1 VCGVERSGKCFCPPL
16 TPQRDGDYKGLGTP
30 LPVCA
35 RLWTACMRCTSL
47 WHCAGL
53 PVGIAR
59 CAGTIDPG
67 SKGCASHTRPGWPS
81 DGWPDGALRSGR
93 KGTAQLNANGLG
105 AYWIHAVSTHRLK
118 ACAMQRLTPGSRPI
132 ANMLCLRTGLGAHRI
147 VEGGQ
152 AIPRSASINTLD
164 VCCSSGITAQGHW
177 RTSRWLTRRSVVLL
191 ASSLSASCQ

>member
-1 VCGVERSGKCFCPPL
+1 MKRSGKCFCPPL
-16 TPQRDGDYKGLGTP
+16 TPQRDGDYKGRGTP

-35 RLWTACMRCTSL
+35 RLLTACLRCTSL

-67 SKGCASHTRPGWPS
+67 SKGCAPHTRPGWPS

-93 KGTAQLNANGLG
+93 KGTAQLNVNGL
-105 AYWIHAVSTHRLK
+105 AAQWIHAVSTNRLK
-118 ACAMQRLTPGSRPI
+118 THCMQQLTLGLQPNVG
-132 ANMLCLRTGLGAHRI
+132 MLCLMSGLRAHRI
-147 VEGGQ
+147 TEDGL
-152 AIPRSASINTLD
+152 AILRSTSINALD
-164 VCCSSGITAQGHW
+164 VDRFAGITAQRHW

-191 ASSLSASCQ
+191 ASSLSASRQ